1 MKPRPAKARAKQKL
15 STGLE
20 KSLTGYAIATAG
32 MVVAALPSVAEANFS
47 GPYDVAN
54 WNFQNTGG
62 STNGSVN
69 TSGAPSSILLIG
81 GSSGNGTINGP
92 GTTDFT
98 ITAVAT
104 GVVSFDWT
112 YASFDSTDAE
122 GGNFL
127 LNGVPFL
134 LSAYY
139 AGANG
144 TFSIPVNQNDVFGFE
159 VYSQLNRYGQG
170 MLGISNFNGPMS
182 SVPDSGGTLGL
193 LALGVAG
200 VEIFRRRSRCPA

>member
-1 MKPRPAKARAKQKL
+1 MKLRPGKAREKQKL

-20 KSLTGYAIATAG
+20 KTLTGYAMATAG

-81 GSSGNGTINGP
+81 GSSGNGTVNGP

-104 GVVSFDWT
+104 GLVSFNWT

-134 LSAYY
+134 LSALYS
-139 AGANG
+139 GASG

-159 VYSQLNRYGQG
+159 VFSQFNRYGQG
-170 MLGISNFNGPMS
+170 MLTISNFNGPTG
-182 SVPDSGGTLGL
+182 SVRESGGTLSL
-193 LALGVAG
+193 LALGATGVAML
-200 VEIFRRRSRCPA
+200 RQRMRRSV